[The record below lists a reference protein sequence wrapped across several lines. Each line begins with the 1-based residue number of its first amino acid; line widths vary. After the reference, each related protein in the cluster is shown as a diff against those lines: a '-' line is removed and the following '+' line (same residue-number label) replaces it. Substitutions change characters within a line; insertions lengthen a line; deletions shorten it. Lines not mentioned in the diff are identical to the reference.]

1 MSWVTEI
8 VTAITSSLT
17 SLGNAIF
24 EFLKDGFVTLFLTT
38 DAQGTITGVSAFGIF
53 GFVTMGITLA
63 MGLAYFITNLVRRKI

>member
-38 DAQGTITGVSAFGIF
+38 DGQGAITGVSPFGIF
-53 GFVTMGITLA
+53 GFVLMGIALS
-63 MGLAYFITNLVRRKI
+63 MSLAYFITNLVRRKI